1 MVNQWIMF
9 LRQYSKDN
17 NISYSCAITEAAPS
31 YIKMKEEMKNKE
43 EEPKIFSKI
52 VKVKKQK
59 QKKQKEEEEEEDEE
73 EEEEKNPDI
82 ISNELQQ
89 LLFISGTEKIKNAL
103 NKLKFKGRL
112 QTNPIMRNM
121 QILQNFNSVKKMKEL
136 IKELKGMK

>member
-31 YIKMKEEMKNKE
+31 YRKMKEEMKNKE

-59 QKKQKEEEEEEDEE
+59 QKKNL
-73 EEEEKNPDI
+73 KNI
-82 ISNELQQ
+82 
-89 LLFISGTEKIKNAL
+89 LFKILSIN
-103 NKLKFKGRL
+103 N
-112 QTNPIMRNM
+112 I
-121 QILQNFNSVKKMKEL
+121 
-136 IKELKGMK
+136 